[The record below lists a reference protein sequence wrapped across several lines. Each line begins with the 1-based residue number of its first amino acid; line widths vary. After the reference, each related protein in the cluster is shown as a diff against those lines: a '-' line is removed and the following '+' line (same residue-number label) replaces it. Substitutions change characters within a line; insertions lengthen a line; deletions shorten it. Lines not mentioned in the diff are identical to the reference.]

1 MSAAIPAHA
10 GRPVAELRPKPGS
23 IRVRNAGASYWTT
36 SEGAESFNS
45 ESVAEAVAEWVDGGG
60 SADELTGDLRVYRHD
75 VKGINTSDV
84 DAWARWAAERLAD
97 DLSGEL
103 GPFDGPWPYE
113 AALELRMRAMLQEHL
128 EEDARVHACEPA
140 GHVDVP
146 IAEVRRI
153 EQALL
158 SQRPKLTGTP
168 LPEPVEVVRF
178 EREGR

>member
-10 GRPVAELRPKPGS
+10 GRPVAELRPSPGP
-23 IRVRNAGASYWTT
+23 IRVRNAGQIYWTT
-36 SEGAESFNS
+36 NEGAESFS
-45 ESVAEAVAEWVDGGG
+45 AESVAEAVAEWVDGGG

-113 AALELRMRAMLQEHL
+113 FELESRMRAMLRAHL
-128 EEDARVHACEPA
+128 EEDAKVHACEPA

-146 IAEVRRI
+146 PEEVRRI
-153 EQALL
+153 ERDLM
-158 SQRPKLTGTP
+158 SQRPTLTGTP
-168 LPEPVEVVRF
+168 LPEPVEVLRF

>member
-10 GRPVAELRPKPGS
+10 GRPLAELRTKPGPV
-23 IRVRNAGASYWTT
+23 RVRNAGASYWTT
-36 SEGAESFNS
+36 TEGAESFHAR
-45 ESVAEAVAEWVDGGG
+45 SVEDAVTEWLDSGG
-60 SADELTGDLRVYRHD
+60 SADELEAELRVYRHD
-75 VKGINTSDV
+75 VLTVTEEDV
-84 DAWARWAAERLAD
+84 ARWAGWAAERLAD
-97 DLSGEL
+97 DFSGEL

-113 AALELRMRAMLQEHL
+113 LELELRMRTLLREHL
-128 EEDARVHACEPA
+128 EEDARVYACEPA

-158 SQRPKLTGTP
+158 SQRPKLAGTP